1 MLSGVMDAWRGTLG
15 SMACPYTRGRGA
27 QWERERR
34 DVGQEARKIEEP
46 PYTISSLKF
55 EGRVRHRP
63 TWAQKILSPG
73 TNLGHVDRP
82 LSSSGLLLLSQ
93 RHDLLLMVCRP

>member
-1 MLSGVMDAWRGTLG
+1 MEAGAAR
-15 SMACPYTRGRGA
+15 CRTRGSPSHVR
-27 QWERERR
+27 QI
-34 DVGQEARKIEEP
+34 QEP
-46 PYTISSLKF
+46 PYTISCLKF

-82 LSSSGLLLLSQ
+82 LSSSGLLRLSQ
-93 RHDLLLMVCRP
+93 RHDLLLMVCRA